1 PTRGPQTK
9 FLTTDNSKNRS
20 SKRKRTVERPCRG
33 SLANHFTC
41 GPRSR
46 LHQRTWPPP
55 PSPEAHA
62 QLTYSLMQK
71 TQQPKQQ
78 PKTNRR
84 RVQLYTG
91 DGDPHETNG
100 LAESDA
106 SQQALQRRTAV

>member
-1 PTRGPQTK
+1 PTRGRQK
-9 FLTTDNSKNRS
+9 EFLTTGNSKNRS
-20 SKRKRTVERPCRG
+20 NKRKRIVERSCRG
-33 SLANHFTC
+33 SLANRLTC

-62 QLTYSLMQK
+62 ELTYGQLMQK
-71 TQQPKQQ
+71 TQPKQQ

-84 RVQLYTG
+84 RAQLYTG
-91 DGDPHETNG
+91 EGDPHETNG

-106 SQQALQRRTAV
+106 SQHALQRRTAV